1 MWENTLK
8 KDLTDGHFKK
18 SIQGDLLRLQGL
30 IEEAMGIAVDSEV
43 LRMNPFIYDMLRDVA
58 GAVGLQIK
66 PEMTQEYE
74 DRMKE
79 RGLKRPKAKRTSENS
94 RKGRR

>member
-1 MWENTLK
+1 
-8 KDLTDGHFKK
+8 
-18 SIQGDLLRLQGL
+18 
-30 IEEAMGIAVDSEV
+30 
-43 LRMNPFIYDMLRDVA
+43 MNPFIYDMLRDMA
-58 GAVGLQIK
+58 GAVGLQVR

-79 RGLKRPKAKRTSENS
+79 RGLKRSKERRGPDNS

>member
-1 MWENTLK
+1 MSWEEIIK
-8 KDLTDGHFKK
+8 E
-18 SIQGDLLRLQGL
+18 SYSAQGDLQQLQSL
-30 IEEAMGIAVDSEV
+30 IEEAMQIAANSEV
-43 LRMNPFIYDMLRDVA
+43 ARMNPFIYDMLRDVA
-58 GAVGLQIK
+58 GAVGLQVR

-79 RGLKRPKAKRTSENS
+79 RGLKRPKERRGPDNS